1 MGDSGSFWL
10 PEAASTIASE
20 IDGLFYFVTW
30 VSVILFVGVVA
41 AMLYFAYRYRR
52 QHPDERPTPVK
63 ESKLLEISWIV
74 VPTILV
80 LLVFNWGFKSF
91 VKMSVAPPDAYEV
104 RAEAWKWNWLF
115 EYPNGTQ
122 SDTLYVPEGKPVK
135 MTMSSR
141 DVIHSFF
148 VPAFRV
154 KHDVLPNR
162 YTSVWFEATK
172 TGTFDLYC
180 TEYCGTNH
188 SDMITH
194 VKVVSQQEFADW
206 VESGGGATDDM
217 PLPQLGERLYTQQG
231 CNACH
236 SLDGSR
242 MVGPTW
248 EDLYGKTGHQM
259 ADGSTVTA
267 DANYLREAILN
278 PGAKIVEGY
287 SNVMPASYTSLTER
301 QLSALIAFMKGNSQ
315 YTLDESTGAE
325 PAESASAE

>member
-1 MGDSGSFWL
+1 MGDSFWL
-10 PEAASTIASE
+10 PESASTIASE
-20 IDGLFYFVTW
+20 VDGLFLFVTW
-30 VSVILFVGVVA
+30 VSTILFVGVIG
-41 AMLYFAYRYRR
+41 AMIYFAYRYRR
-52 QHPDERPTPVK
+52 QDPDERPTPVH

-91 VKMSVAPPDAYEV
+91 IKMNVAPPDAYEI

-122 SDTLYVPEGKPVK
+122 SDTLYVPEGQPVK
-135 MTMSSR
+135 VTMSSR

-154 KHDVLPNR
+154 KQDVLPNR
-162 YTSVWFEATK
+162 YSSVWFEATDR
-172 TGTFDLYC
+172 GTYDLFC
-180 TEYCGTNH
+180 TEYCGTSH
-188 SDMITH
+188 SDMITKA
-194 VKVVSQQEFADW
+194 KVVSQQEFTDW
-206 VESGGGATDDM
+206 MESAGGSTDDM

-248 EDLYGKTGHQM
+248 QGLYGKENHTM

-267 DANYLREAILN
+267 DENYLREAIIE

-287 SNVMPASYTSLTER
+287 QNVMPASYGSMSER
-301 QLSALIAFMKGNSQ
+301 ELSALIAFMKEKSDK
-315 YTLDESTGAE
+315 TLE
-325 PAESASAE
+325 

>member
-1 MGDSGSFWL
+1 
-10 PEAASTIASE
+10 
-20 IDGLFYFVTW
+20 V
-30 VSVILFVGVVA
+30 
-41 AMLYFAYRYRR
+41 
-52 QHPDERPTPVK
+52 H

-91 VKMSVAPPDAYEV
+91 IKMNVAPPNAYEIQ
-104 RAEAWKWNWLF
+104 AEAWKWNWLF
-115 EYPNGTQ
+115 TYPNGTQ
-122 SDTLYVPEGKPVK
+122 SDTLYVPEGRPVK
-135 MTMSSR
+135 VTMSSR

-154 KHDVLPNR
+154 KQDVLPNR
-162 YTSVWFEATK
+162 YTSVWFEATNQ
-172 TGTFDLYC
+172 GTYDLFC

-188 SDMITH
+188 SDMITKT
-194 VKVVSQQEFADW
+194 KVVSQQEFSDW

-217 PLPQLGERLYTQQG
+217 PLPQLGERLYRQQG

-248 EDLYGKTGHQM
+248 QGLYGTENHAM

-267 DANYLREAILN
+267 DENYLREAILE
-278 PGAKIVEGY
+278 PGATIVEGY
-287 SNVMPASYTSLTER
+287 SNVMPANYQSLSER
-301 QLSALIAFMKGNSQ
+301 ELSALIAFMKEQSDK
-315 YTLDESTGAE
+315 TLE
-325 PAESASAE
+325 

>member
-1 MGDSGSFWL
+1 M
-10 PEAASTIASE
+10 I
-20 IDGLFYFVTW
+20 
-30 VSVILFVGVVA
+30 
-41 AMLYFAYRYRR
+41 YFAYRYRR
-52 QHPDERPTPVK
+52 QSPDDRPTPVH

-91 VKMSVAPPDAYEV
+91 IKMNVAPPNAYEIQ
-104 RAEAWKWNWLF
+104 AEAWKWNWLF
-115 EYPNGTQ
+115 TYPNGTQ
-122 SDTLYVPEGKPVK
+122 SDTLYVPEGRPVK
-135 MTMSSR
+135 VTMSSR

-154 KHDVLPNR
+154 KQDVLPNR
-162 YTSVWFEATK
+162 YTSVWFEATNQ
-172 TGTFDLYC
+172 GTYDLFC

-188 SDMITH
+188 SDMITKT
-194 VKVVSQQEFADW
+194 KVVSQQEFSDW

-217 PLPQLGERLYTQQG
+217 PLPQLGERLYRQQG

-248 EDLYGKTGHQM
+248 QGLYGTENHAM

-267 DANYLREAILN
+267 DENYLREAILE
-278 PGAKIVEGY
+278 PGATIVEGY
-287 SNVMPASYTSLTER
+287 SNVMPANYQSLSER
-301 QLSALIAFMKGNSQ
+301 ELSALIAFMKEQSDK
-315 YTLDESTGAE
+315 TLE
-325 PAESASAE
+325 

>member
-1 MGDSGSFWL
+1 MGDTGSFWL
-10 PEAASTIASE
+10 PESASTIASE
-20 IDGLFYFVTW
+20 VDGLFLFVTW
-30 VSVILFVGVVA
+30 VSTILFVGVIG
-41 AMLYFAYRYRR
+41 AMIYFAYRYRR
-52 QHPDERPTPVK
+52 QSPDDRPTPVH

-91 VKMSVAPPDAYEV
+91 VKMNVSPPNAYEIQ
-104 RAEAWKWNWLF
+104 AEAWKWNWLF

-122 SDTLYVPEGKPVK
+122 SDTLYVPEGRPVK
-135 MTMSSR
+135 ITMSSR

-154 KHDVLPNR
+154 KQDVLPNR
-162 YTSVWFEATK
+162 YTSVWFEATDP
-172 TGTFDLYC
+172 GTYDLFC

-188 SDMITH
+188 SDMITKT
-194 VKVVSQQEFADW
+194 KVVSQQEFSDW

-217 PLPQLGERLYTQQG
+217 PLPQLGERLYRQQG

-248 EDLYGKTGHQM
+248 EGLYGKQNHAM

-267 DANYLREAILN
+267 DENYLREAILE

-287 SNVMPASYTSLTER
+287 SNVMPANYQSLSER
-301 QLSALIAFMKGNSQ
+301 ELSALIAYMKEQSDK
-315 YTLDESTGAE
+315 TLE
-325 PAESASAE
+325 